1 MTTPQEH
8 DVTQAPSVAGQA
20 DEMRAAMTDRLV
32 ADGWISRPE
41 VEAAFRAVG
50 RHLFVPDGTPLDKAY
65 DADQSVTT
73 KVGADGTSMSTVSA
87 PWLQARMIA
96 QAGIA
101 PGMRVLEIGSGGYNA
116 ALIAEITGEKGLV
129 VTVDID
135 PEVTGRAT
143 AGLGAAGYGHR
154 VVVVTADAEHGVP
167 EHADYDAVVVTV
179 GAWDIPPAWL
189 QQLTPGGVIVVPLR
203 MNTFTRSLALRRAG
217 QHWASTSAQL
227 CGFVPMQGVGAR
239 VERRLPLRDPAG
251 GYVTLLFGE
260 TELDDPSLLAGVLES
275 APVRAWSGLTIPDQV
290 DFADLHLWLAGFLP
304 GFCRVEA
311 GPGTPMAAEG
321 VCRTWFP
328 FGGVIGDSFCVMEL
342 RETGLPGAE
351 YEFGARGYGPHA
363 VEAAEA
369 LVAQI
374 KDWDA
379 HGREIPGDAFAYWPA
394 GTTVPLP
401 GDAPMC
407 LYRKGHG
414 TATITW
420 PSAG

>member
-1 MTTPQEH
+1 M
-8 DVTQAPSVAGQA
+8 TQAPGAASSSEA
-20 DEMRAAMTDRLV
+20 DELRAAMTDRLI
-32 ADGWISRPE
+32 ADGWIGGPE
-41 VEAAFRAVG
+41 VEAAFRAVP
-50 RHLFVPDGTPLDKAY
+50 RHLFVPDGTPLDTSY
-65 DADQSVTT
+65 DVGQSVIT
-73 KVGADGTSMSTVSA
+73 KVGEDGASMSTVSA

-101 PGMRVLEIGSGGYNA
+101 PGMRVMEVGSGGYNA

-135 PEVTGRAT
+135 PDVTARAT
-143 AGLGAAGYGHR
+143 AGLDAAGYGGR

-167 EHADYDAVVVTV
+167 EHGDYDAVVVTV
-179 GAWDIPPAWL
+179 GAWDIAPAWL
-189 QQLTPGGVIVVPLR
+189 EQLAPDGVIVVPLR
-203 MNTFTRSLALRRAG
+203 MNTFTRSLAFRRAG
-217 QHWASTSAQL
+217 EHWTSTSAQL
-227 CGFVPMQGVGAR
+227 CGFVPMQGLGAR
-239 VERRLPLRDPAG
+239 MERRLPLRDPAG
-251 GYVTLLFGE
+251 GHVTLLFDE
-260 TELDDPSLLAGVLES
+260 TELDDPSLLEGALES
-275 APVRAWSGLTIPDQV
+275 GPVKAWSGLTIPDQV

-311 GPGTPMAAEG
+311 GSGTPMAAEG

-342 RETGLPGAE
+342 RATDTPGGE

-379 HGREIPGDAFAYWPA
+379 HGREIPGDGFAYWPA
-394 GTTVPLP
+394 GITIPLP
-401 GDAPMC
+401 GEAPVC
-407 LYRKGHG
+407 VYRKGHG
-414 TATITW
+414 TATVTW
-420 PSAG
+420 PPAG